1 MEDKTWKSSSY
12 CQTLLGHKKIPFAIF
27 LRRMLCCDFLFP
39 RRRVLLERCKNV
51 KFCTN
56 INNDKK
62 IKRQETGI
70 KGLLLLHDSA
80 PAHKSKLVTDFL
92 SVEGVSV
99 IRRPAYPPENFMSL
113 YFILQ

>member
-1 MEDKTWKSSSY
+1 
-12 CQTLLGHKKIPFAIF
+12 
-27 LRRMLCCDFLFP
+27 MLCCDFLFP

-92 SVEGVSV
+92 SVEGVIV
-99 IRRPAYPPENFMSL
+99 IHRPAYPPDPPPPP
-113 YFILQ
+113 

>member
-1 MEDKTWKSSSY
+1 
-12 CQTLLGHKKIPFAIF
+12 
-27 LRRMLCCDFLFP
+27 MLCCDFLFP

-92 SVEGVSV
+92 SVEGVIV
-99 IRRPAYPPENFMSL
+99 IRRPAYPPDPPPHPRDFFLFPRLIMTISWERNIEKNFTSG
-113 YFILQ
+113 FIKECK